1 MGGLL
6 GLGLGLSFISVIELL
21 YFLFVRLFFI
31 SRGKK
36 STDEIDINNP
46 VPLSYRPENVKS
58 WPSTSTVMTQAG
70 SVGSLNNL
78 EPS

>member
-21 YFLFVRLFFI
+21 YFLFIRLFFI

-36 STDEIDINNP
+36 KDGEMEPNNP
-46 VPLSYRPENVKS
+46 LPLSYRPDNIKS
-58 WPSTSTVMTQAG
+58 WPSSSTVMTQAA
-70 SVGSLNNL
+70 SVGSLNNFDR
-78 EPS
+78 S